1 MTGNLIYEGIFLI
14 GVIISSFS
22 QIVLKKA
29 ALSSHDSLI
38 REYLNLPV
46 IFSYLV
52 FVIATFC
59 SMYAYKGIPLSMG
72 PVLESTQY
80 FFIAI
85 LSYVFLKEQISKQK
99 VIGISVVVI
108 GVLIYSI

>member
-1 MTGNLIYEGIFLI
+1 MNGIFVYEGIFLT

-29 ALSSHDSLI
+29 ALVPHENLI
-38 REYLNLPV
+38 REYLNFPV
-46 IFSYLV
+46 LLSYFV
-52 FVIATFC
+52 FVVATFC

-80 FFIAI
+80 VFIAI
-85 LSYVFLKEQISKQK
+85 LSYIFLKERISRQK
-99 VIGISVVVI
+99 TIGIAVIVI
-108 GVLIYSI
+108 GVLIYSF